1 MKNRLFLRNSLY
13 IIIVLLP
20 YVWAWGYAKGISYY
34 ENVLTWNTDV
44 PYAFKLIWYY
54 MVIAF
59 TIVVLLFHSELLYHM
74 SMKLRHGKKII
85 LLINGLYAILY
96 PISMQGLYS
105 SKILN
110 FTSMLYSYSAYTHMF
125 ALSCVY
131 LIYNV
136 YRRN

>member
-1 MKNRLFLRNSLY
+1 MKNRLFLRNGLY

-59 TIVVLLFHSELLYHM
+59 TIPFGAVISYVHEIKAWQENNITNKWFICY
-74 SMKLRHGKKII
+74 II
-85 LLINGLYAILY
+85 SDINARI
-96 PISMQGLYS
+96 I
-105 SKILN
+105 
-110 FTSMLYSYSAYTHMF
+110 
-125 ALSCVY
+125 
-131 LIYNV
+131 
-136 YRRN
+136 